1 MNTHYSKFIIRII
14 RIIRI
19 FVATLLY
26 CLPAGDLVESVG
38 GHEAGQQLQHDVGE
52 DAPPAH
58 VEHASGA
65 VNTRAEAELGH
76 ERI

>member
-1 MNTHYSKFIIRII
+1 MKSEVMTKYNI
-14 RIIRI
+14 
-19 FVATLLY
+19 LL
-26 CLPAGDLVESVG
+26 CLPAGDLVEPVC

-58 VEHASGA
+58 VEHAAGA

-76 ERI
+76 GRG